1 LIKPGKIRIHKE
13 IFNEAYIPYLEN
25 ITRTQIYFGGSA
37 AGKTVWLAQRCVIDL
52 LENNRNYLIIRNTAK
67 TLRSSVFNEIR
78 KVISKWNMEKLFNI
92 NKTEMTITCK
102 TGYQIYFR
110 GLDDTEKL
118 KGIIPEKGVITD
130 IWVEEATE
138 MARDAFNQLKKRLR
152 GKSKTKVIK
161 RITLSFNPIMR
172 SHWIFKEFFTNWIE
186 GSFEYHDDKLTIL
199 KTTYKNNLRFLE
211 QDDIDELENE
221 QDPYYR
227 DVYTLGNWG
236 ILGDLIFTNW
246 KIKDLSKIKNTFG
259 TYYNGLDFGYSND
272 PTAAGR
278 QAIKGKTLY
287 ILDEI
292 IYELGLTNNLIA
304 DRLKPVINK
313 ENIRCDNEPKSI
325 AELRGYGIKALAAK
339 KGPGSVNF
347 GIQYMRQFEII
358 IDRQCQNAINE
369 FQQYQ
374 WKKNRDGVAI
384 NEPVDKDNHFI
395 DQVRYALNDR
405 IFESKDD
412 DVYPDTASAEEMGIF

>member
-1 LIKPGKIRIHKE
+1 MNVNIDISDRRL
-13 IFNEAYIPYLEN
+13 FNEAYIPYLDSV
-25 ITRTQIYFGGSA
+25 IRTQIYFGGSS
-37 AGKTVWLAQRCVIDL
+37 AGKTVWLAQRCIIDL
-52 LENNRNYLIIRNTAK
+52 LHNNRNYLIIRNTAK
-67 TLRSSVFNEIR
+67 TLRASVFNEIN
-78 KVISKWNMEKLFNI
+78 KVISNWDLEKLFKI
-92 NKTEMTITCK
+92 NKTEMTITCI

-118 KGIIPEKGVITD
+118 KGIIPTKGVITD
-130 IWVEEATE
+130 LWIEEATE
-138 MARDAFNQLKKRLR
+138 MKKDDFNQLKKRLR
-152 GKSKTKVIK
+152 GLTGVKSKILK

-186 GSFEYHDDKLTIL
+186 GSFEYHDDKLSIL
-199 KTTYKNNLRFLE
+199 KTTYKDNRFLE

-246 KIKDLSKIKNTFG
+246 RIEDLSKLKNTFG

-287 ILDEI
+287 ILEEM
-292 IYELGLTNNLIA
+292 IYELGLTNDVIA
-304 DRLKPVINK
+304 KKLEPIIKK
-313 ENIRCDNEPKSI
+313 EYIRCDNEPKSI
-325 AELRGYGIKALAAK
+325 AELRGYGIEALAAK

-347 GIQYMRQFEII
+347 GIQYLRQFEIV

-374 WKKNRDGVAI
+374 WKKNKDGETI
-384 NEPVDKDNHFI
+384 NEPVDKYNHYI

-405 IFESKDD
+405 IFEGEEEE
-412 DVYPDTASAEEMGIF
+412 VYTASGLGIF